1 MFTSNTIS
9 RGAQNTAQQLFLL
22 KALQITKDPNEL
34 RKMIGVKTVAEVYRT
49 LDKLAM
55 RKEYHAALI
64 RSGISLDFIVGGI
77 KEIAVGGFKDSDKLN
92 ALKTL
97 LTSLGMDKY
106 EDDGGQTRGS
116 WEEIL
121 LEKLEEE
128 KKSKLLGDGKE
139 KTDEEIEK
147 MREEELKAD
156 PFYQTLETQL
166 EQARKHQE
174 HVIKEHVVKNNT
186 GTPQQPLSV
195 AQQQVE
201 GVKAKN
207 TMTEIL

>member
-1 MFTSNTIS
+1 MEQKRLKPIVFTSNTIS

-139 KTDEEIEK
+139 KTDEPSGEYVTPVYEVIQPPVPESVK
-147 MREEELKAD
+147 KANLEE
-156 PFYQTLETQL
+156 
-166 EQARKHQE
+166 RK
-174 HVIKEHVVKNNT
+174 VLSSLYDKP
-186 GTPQQPLSV
+186 GT
-195 AQQQVE
+195 
-201 GVKAKN
+201 
-207 TMTEIL
+207 